1 MAQRKINWASRAV
14 ADRTGILEYWYKGT
28 GSVDYPIKLA
38 GLFSST
44 ISLFSKMPDAG
55 IVFDQQRNIRFVL
68 VKYYRIYY
76 TSTEQY
82 FTVLSIWDT
91 IRDRQTFTI

>member
-14 ADRTGILEYWYKGT
+14 TDRTDILEYWYEKT
-28 GSVDYPIKLA
+28 GSVDYPIKLE

-76 TSTEQY
+76 TSTEQH

-91 IRDRQTFTI
+91 RRDQQKFSI